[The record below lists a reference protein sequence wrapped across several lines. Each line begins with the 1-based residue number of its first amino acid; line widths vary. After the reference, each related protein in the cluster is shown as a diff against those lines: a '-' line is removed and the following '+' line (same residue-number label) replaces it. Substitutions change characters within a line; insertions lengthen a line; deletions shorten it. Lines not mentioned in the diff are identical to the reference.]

1 MNLKK
6 RLLIILVLICFLTV
20 EFYIGDQSA
29 KAQANEEHGIIP
41 AKDTLY
47 LWYTD
52 EDMTDYLNSM
62 ALSYY
67 EETDVRIV
75 PVLKSGLEY
84 IEEINKASLYDD
96 KKPDMFIVS
105 NDALEKAYLAG
116 LATEVTDPYNVLN
129 ANNYPTTSINAIT
142 YKDKRV
148 GYPFYFETSIFVY
161 NKTYLEDAAR
171 AAVAADQ
178 AAATSDTV
186 TETDATAEE
195 GTSTAD
201 VATDAVQ
208 TDTTV
213 ADAATETT
221 ATDAIAT
228 DATTTD
234 ATVTDSATVEDPA
247 TTALVEAK
255 LQSMVPAT
263 INDILTLANVYDAP
277 ENVEGVFKWDVSD
290 IFYNYFVVG
299 NYITVGGETG
309 DDSANV
315 DIYNLNAIDSLQVY
329 QSLNQFF
336 SIDSDS
342 ITYDS
347 VVQDFLD
354 GKIVMTVATTDIIQ
368 KIEDAKAA
376 GTFPYDYCVTTIPNI
391 TESLVSRGLSVT
403 NAVVVNG
410 YCDNK
415 TAANDFAQ
423 YLTYENADSLYQR
436 TGKIATKSVKY
447 DNVQINACL
456 DEYAKSIPMPKM
468 LATSNF
474 WVTMEISFS
483 QIWNG
488 ADVNTTLKSLSEQI
502 MTQITGQPYTEETIV
517 EPADT
522 TVVVDN

>member
-1 MNLKK
+1 
-6 RLLIILVLICFLTV
+6 VL
-20 EFYIGDQSA
+20 ES
-29 KAQANEEHGIIP
+29 E
-41 AKDTLY
+41 
-47 LWYTD
+47 
-52 EDMTDYLNSM
+52 S
-62 ALSYY
+62 
-67 EETDVRIV
+67 
-75 PVLKSGLEY
+75 
-84 IEEINKASLYDD
+84 
-96 KKPDMFIVS
+96 
-105 NDALEKAYLAG
+105 
-116 LATEVTDPYNVLN
+116 
-129 ANNYPTTSINAIT
+129 
-142 YKDKRV
+142 
-148 GYPFYFETSIFVY
+148 
-161 NKTYLEDAAR
+161 
-171 AAVAADQ
+171 
-178 AAATSDTV
+178 
-186 TETDATAEE
+186 
-195 GTSTAD
+195 
-201 VATDAVQ
+201 
-208 TDTTV
+208 
-213 ADAATETT
+213 
-221 ATDAIAT
+221 
-228 DATTTD
+228 
-234 ATVTDSATVEDPA
+234 
-247 TTALVEAK
+247 
-255 LQSMVPAT
+255 
-263 INDILTLANVYDAP
+263 
-277 ENVEGVFKWDVSD
+277 
-290 IFYNYFVVG
+290 
-299 NYITVGGETG
+299 
-309 DDSANV
+309 NV